1 MKKSTNRVALLKA
14 VSVSVNEFYFSPST
28 VRKGKARSAIQDLLD
43 FVEAVELP
51 KPKAKAKPKASQQP
65 QGAEEMMELFKQFLA
80 MQGVV
85 QEQPKA
91 EPQPKVA
98 KPKAKAKPKRRRK
111 TTTKKATPQQRVA
124 DSQEKAFHGKT
135 DSPVKPSPKAKT
147 ASVEA
152 ARKAVEQV
160 SKANGSTERI
170 ENRAKA
176 RKAELLKAFQ
186 AKLDQ
191 EFPLDGTSNELG
203 FDDLSLRELAKLF

>member
-1 MKKSTNRVALLKA
+1 MKKSTNRVELLKA

-28 VRKGKARSAIQDLLD
+28 VRKGKARQAIKELSE
-43 FVEAVELP
+43 FIEAIELP
-51 KPKAKAKPKASQQP
+51 KATKSKTSDKQSK
-65 QGAEEMMELFKQFLA
+65 GTDEMMELFKQFLA
-80 MQGVV
+80 MQGMM
-85 QEQPKA
+85 PDA
-91 EPQPKVA
+91 PKVTKT

-124 DSQEKAFHGKT
+124 DSQEKAFHGKA

-160 SKANGSTERI
+160 SKANGSTERV

-203 FDDLSLRELAKLF
+203 FDDLSLRELAQLF

>member
-1 MKKSTNRVALLKA
+1 MKKSTNRVELLKA

-28 VRKGKARSAIQDLLD
+28 VRKGKARQAIKELSE
-43 FVEAVELP
+43 FIEAIELP
-51 KPKAKAKPKASQQP
+51 KATKSKTSDKQSQ
-65 QGAEEMMELFKQFLA
+65 GTDEMMELFKQFLA
-80 MQGVV
+80 MQGMM
-85 QEQPKA
+85 PDA
-91 EPQPKVA
+91 PKVTKT

-124 DSQEKAFHGKT
+124 DSQEKAFHGKA

-160 SKANGSTERI
+160 SKANGSTERV

-203 FDDLSLRELAKLF
+203 FDDLSLRELAQLF

>member
-1 MKKSTNRVALLKA
+1 MKKSTNRVELLKA

-28 VRKGKARSAIQDLLD
+28 VRKGKARQAIKELSE
-43 FVEAVELP
+43 FIEAIELP
-51 KPKAKAKPKASQQP
+51 KATKSKTSDKQSQ
-65 QGAEEMMELFKQFLA
+65 GTDEMMELFKQFLA

-124 DSQEKAFHGKT
+124 DSQEKAFHGKA

-160 SKANGSTERI
+160 SKANGSTERV

-203 FDDLSLRELAKLF
+203 FDDLSLRELAQLF

>member
-1 MKKSTNRVALLKA
+1 MKKSTNRVELLKA

-28 VRKGKARSAIQDLLD
+28 VRKGKARSAIQDLLN

-51 KPKAKAKPKASQQP
+51 KAKPTKSKTSDEQSQGTEQ
-65 QGAEEMMELFKQFLA
+65 MMELFKQFLA
-80 MQGVV
+80 LQGMT

-98 KPKAKAKPKRRRK
+98 KPKATKPKRRRK

-124 DSQEKAFHGKT
+124 DRQEKAFHGRPDT
-135 DSPVKPSPKAKT
+135 PVTPCHTKKT

-152 ARKAVEQV
+152 ARKSALAVSEANGAADRIRT
-160 SKANGSTERI
+160 KANS
-170 ENRAKA
+170 

-186 AKLDQ
+186 AKLDL
-191 EFPLDGTSNELG
+191 EFPLDGTSNEVS